1 MRRTSNLAVNS
12 RFSQRTGVLFP
23 APGSAVRFARDRDNP
38 VDRDAVGIYLPDVP
52 VPLGWLYRKDANRP
66 ILLAALDAG
75 KPADGRFIV
84 SGSGAKPKVEFW
96 L

>member
-1 MRRTSNLAVNS
+1 M
-12 RFSQRTGVLFP
+12 
-23 APGSAVRFARDRDNP
+23 RFARDWDNP

-66 ILLAALDAG
+66 VVLAALDAG
-75 KPADGRFIV
+75 KTVDGRLIAAA
-84 SGSGAKPKVEFW
+84 SKPKVEFW

>member
-1 MRRTSNLAVNS
+1 MRRTSNLAVNT

-23 APGSAVRFARDRDNP
+23 APGSAVRFARDWDNP

-52 VPLGWLYRKDANRP
+52 VPLGWLYRKDTNRP
-66 ILLAALDAG
+66 VVLDALDAG
-75 KPADGRFIV
+75 KPVDGRRIFA
-84 SGSGAKPKVEFW
+84 GSVARPKVEFW

>member
-1 MRRTSNLAVNS
+1 MRRTSNLAVNT

-23 APGSAVRFARDRDNP
+23 APGSAVRFARDWDNP

-52 VPLGWLYRKDANRP
+52 VPLGWLYRKDANRRTV
-66 ILLAALDAG
+66 LEALDAG
-75 KPADGRFIV
+75 KPVDGRLIFA
-84 SGSGAKPKVEFW
+84 GSVARPKVEFW

>member
-1 MRRTSNLAVNS
+1 MRRTSNLAVNT

-23 APGSAVRFARDRDNP
+23 APGSAVRFARDRHNP

-66 ILLAALDAG
+66 VVLAAIDAG
-75 KPADGRFIV
+75 KTVDGRLIAAA
-84 SGSGAKPKVEFW
+84 SKPKVEFW